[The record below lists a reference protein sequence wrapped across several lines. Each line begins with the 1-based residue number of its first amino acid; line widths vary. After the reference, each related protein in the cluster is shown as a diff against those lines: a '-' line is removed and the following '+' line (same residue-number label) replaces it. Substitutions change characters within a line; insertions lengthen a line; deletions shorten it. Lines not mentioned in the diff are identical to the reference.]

1 MQQLDVYLRPAIIL
15 QGLADIVLEEQT
27 SFTIVSNGADCVLV
41 NKQFYLEHA
50 SEKLLRKL
58 RHDVSLHLSRLV
70 GKPTMWFPNRSDTIR
85 PVQAQKRA
93 RSLKFRI

>member
-1 MQQLDVYLRPAIIL
+1 MQQSDVYLRTDNNNIIIL

-58 RHDVSLHLSRLV
+58 RQDVSLHFESLS
-70 GKPTMWFPNRSDTIR
+70 I
-85 PVQAQKRA
+85 
-93 RSLKFRI
+93 